1 MPDFKYVIRY
11 LPILIGMFLFS
22 AVTDAR
28 PKIGLA
34 LGGGGAKGSAHIA
47 ILKVLEENNIP
58 VDYIA
63 GTSIGSIVGGMYAT
77 GLTADEVKA
86 LMFDTPWD
94 EGYSDAIP
102 RQDLSWRVKNQ
113 SDTFNIPIEMGL
125 SKGAI
130 TLPSGLLYG
139 QQASQLLRAAIG
151 EYPDFDSFNNLAIP
165 YRAVATD
172 LVNYKTVV
180 LEQGDLVAAMRAS
193 ANVPGVLAPVQ
204 LDEYLL
210 VDGGITNNL
219 PIDVVRAM
227 GADIIIAV
235 DIGSGLSE
243 VEDLNSAF
251 AVLGQLSSFLT
262 STNSE
267 EQKKLLTE
275 TDILIVPNID
285 GLSMMDWGG
294 LEEAFN
300 RGMAAANEQVPR
312 LSSLSLDD
320 DSYQKHLE
328 QRKVRR
334 AQLQVR
340 LEKPVTEIRIS
351 NTSTVSD
358 ALILEKL
365 QLEPGKA
372 ISAVEVNTAMNK
384 LYSIDEFQRVDA
396 HTWLQGEDKILQ
408 VISEEK
414 SWGPNFLQMG
424 IGFEDDIQNTSDLS
438 LVFGYA
444 MRNLTENGGEL
455 RLEAQLGIE
464 RSFETDL
471 YLPLDEL
478 RHFYSSSRYTYDS
491 LEWDLFIENTP
502 VVPIEQKTHAVFQGL
517 GYNFTQQG
525 YTEVGLTAEAGRFRN
540 KSYFEDDVHYITY
553 GGYFDFGFDSLDD
566 INFPTQGTYFTFSA
580 LLREENVEEDVEDD
594 PALVWND
601 DEILSFVIDANWK
614 TAVHFGNHA
623 FVIKASY
630 SEIFTERGDDS
641 IYFTSLGGFLN
652 LSGYHKDALSGN
664 KKLFSAGIY
673 QFDLGRSFLDQ
684 EGLPVYLGLS
694 LETGGVWQEW
704 QEMDEADLIL
714 ASSIYLGTN
723 TMLGPI
729 ALGYGSTSTDSQAF
743 YFYLGKS
750 F

>member
-1 MPDFKYVIRY
+1 MPDIRKVTRY
-11 LPILIGMFLFS
+11 LAVLMAMFLFS
-22 AVTDAR
+22 AATDAR
-28 PKIGLA
+28 PKVGLA

-47 ILKVLEENNIP
+47 VLKVLEENNIP

-63 GTSIGSIVGGMYAT
+63 GTSIGAIVGGMYAT
-77 GLTADEVKA
+77 GLTADEVKER
-86 LMFDTPWD
+86 MFNTPWD
-94 EGYSDAIP
+94 EGYSDRIP
-102 RQDLSWRVKNQ
+102 RQDLSWRVKKQ
-113 SDTFNIPIEMGL
+113 SDKFNIPIEMGL
-125 SKGAI
+125 SKGKI

-139 QQASQLLRAAIG
+139 QQASQLLREVVG
-151 EYPDFDSFNNLAIP
+151 EHPNFETFNNLAIP

-180 LEQGDLVAAMRAS
+180 IEQGDLVAAMRAS

-243 VEDLNSAF
+243 VEELNSAF

-267 EQKKLLTE
+267 VQKKLLTD
-275 TDILIVPNID
+275 TDILIVPNIE

-300 RGMAAANEQVPR
+300 RGMAAANKQVPR

-320 DSYQKHLE
+320 ESYQQHLE
-328 QRKVRR
+328 QRKKRSV
-334 AQLQVR
+334 QLQVR
-340 LEKPVTEIRIS
+340 LNKPVTEIRLTNNS
-351 NTSTVSD
+351 AVSD

-365 QLEPGKA
+365 QLQAGEA
-372 ISAVEVNTAMNK
+372 ISAVDVNAAMNR
-384 LYSIDEFQRVDA
+384 LYSINEFQRVDA
-396 HTWLQGEDKILQ
+396 HTWLQGEEKVLQ
-408 VISEEK
+408 VVSEEK
-414 SWGPNFLQMG
+414 SWGPNFIQMG

-438 LVFGYA
+438 LVLAYTL
-444 MRNLTENGGEL
+444 RNLTENGGEL
-455 RLEAQLGIE
+455 RLETKLGVE
-464 RSFETDL
+464 RSFETDF

-478 RHFYSSSRYTYDS
+478 RQFYSSSRYTYDS

-502 VVPIEQKTHAVFQGL
+502 VIPVEQKTHAIFQGL
-517 GYNFTQQG
+517 GYNFTQRG

-540 KSYFEDDVHYITY
+540 KSYFEEDVHYLTY

-566 INFPTQGTYFTFSA
+566 INFPTQGTYFTFSM
-580 LLREENVEEDVEDD
+580 LLREENVNEDVEDD
-594 PALVWND
+594 PGLVWDD
-601 DEILSFVIDANWK
+601 DEIISFVVDANWK
-614 TAVHFGNHA
+614 TAAHFGNHA

-630 SEIFTERGDDS
+630 AEIFTERGDDS
-641 IYFTSLGGFLN
+641 VYFTSLGGFLN

-684 EGLPVYLGLS
+684 TGLPVYLGIS

-714 ASSIYLGTN
+714 ASSIYLGTK

-729 ALGYGSTSTDSQAF
+729 ALGYGHTSTDSQAV